1 MIIMKRENKIR
12 YVSPDV
18 EIIAV
23 ACEQAVMS
31 SSSPGVCLGA
41 GVDNEEF
48 VNGGSFSDWK

>member
-1 MIIMKRENKIR
+1 MKRENKIS

>member
-1 MIIMKRENKIR
+1 MIIMKKEKTFG

-18 EIIAV
+18 EIVTV

-41 GVDNEEF
+41 GVGNEEF
-48 VNGGSFSDWK
+48 VDGGSFSDWK